1 MDLFWRTL
9 FWWGSD
15 VGLCLA
21 KCQQDEGTRG
31 GKHSELKAPSMVK
44 MWLWINTYK
53 NTIFRGMN
61 IHKSQLF
68 WCELQGYY
76 WFWHTAM
83 SRLEPPYLSDLA
95 AVSRLPWNSL
105 RWGQLGLGTTNRSF
119 FNHQDAQQFRGSS
132 KNGGTSNH
140 PFLDFEIS
148 HFDSFWGYPLGK
160 LT

>member
-1 MDLFWRTL
+1 MSSPIILLYSAGWTHIKPIDSSKFLNLYSCTFFGAL
-9 FWWGSD
+9 SF
-15 VGLCLA
+15 
-21 KCQQDEGTRG
+21 DEVQMLDFAWQSVSKMKARR

-44 MWLWINTYK
+44 MWVWINTYK

-76 WFWHTAM
+76 WFWHIAM

-105 RWGQLGLGTTNRSF
+105 RWGQLGPVRICGSF
-119 FNHQDAQQFRGSS
+119 LNH
-132 KNGGTSNH
+132 H
-140 PFLDFEIS
+140 
-148 HFDSFWGYPLGK
+148 WGC
-160 LT
+160 TAI